1 MSSVLA
7 SLRHD
12 SYWRVRA
19 ALGVGKVWIQRAELF
34 QEDPGGGAEGWLI
47 YWTVGVALGWGC
59 QPDSAPVETWLDAL
73 GINRAA
79 PNLTHPARG
88 CNSKRRKAAPP

>member
-34 QEDPGGGAEGWLI
+34 QQDPGGGAEGRLI
-47 YWTVGVALGWGC
+47 YWTVGVALGVG
-59 QPDSAPVETWLDAL
+59 V
-73 GINRAA
+73 
-79 PNLTHPARG
+79 PARLRP
-88 CNSKRRKAAPP
+88 RRDLVRCSQD